1 MKKSIISA
9 ILAGVMAISTMSF
22 TAFAQDTDITKRPDI
37 DGKIISVDEVSELKW
52 LSDYSYQ
59 ETATE
64 TGIPVNFAGCT
75 VKITGDI
82 TNVGNFKPIKEFNG
96 NMEGAVEGKAYATI
110 GGLNVNETSGG
121 AGLCAK
127 SANGTFTKLI
137 IADSTIHT
145 TDANAGA
152 FAGNGFTSSF
162 NDCKAI
168 NVNVTGRRFVGG
180 ITGYC
185 YGNITDCV
193 VTADEGK
200 TSIIASNNPSGL
212 LALSSGD
219 NVGGIVG
226 YMGEGRMTVSGCEVT
241 NAVIEG
247 TRQVGGISGFEN
259 YGNTIDH
266 CKVLKSKIYSKGKL
280 TIGANR
286 TPNVGGIVGQFNQ
299 GTSTQWLTVTNNT
312 VEDVAISQARSGKSY
327 IGWAVGD
334 SHYTEDSNYYVVS
347 GNSQSNVTLTLN
359 ESAAPFA
366 EIGNEVTNLKTDN

>member
-1 MKKSIISA
+1 M
-9 ILAGVMAISTMSF
+9 
-22 TAFAQDTDITKRPDI
+22 
-37 DGKIISVDEVSELKW
+37 
-52 LSDYSYQ
+52 
-59 ETATE
+59 
-64 TGIPVNFAGCT
+64 
-75 VKITGDI
+75 
-82 TNVGNFKPIKEFNG
+82 NVGSFKPIKEFNG
-96 NMEGAVEGKAYATI
+96 NMEGAVEGKTYATI
-110 GGLNVNETSGG
+110 SGLTVNETSGG

-127 SANGTFTKLI
+127 SASGTFTKLI
-137 IADSTIHT
+137 ITDSTIHT
-145 TDANAGA
+145 ADANAGA

-168 NVNVTGRRFVGG
+168 NVEVKGKRFVGG

-185 YGNITDCV
+185 YGNITNCE

-334 SHYTEDSNYYVVS
+334 SHYTQNSNYYVVS
-347 GNSQSNVTLTLN
+347 GNTQKNVTLTLAG
-359 ESAAPFA
+359 SAAAFA
-366 EIGNEVTNLKTDN
+366 EIGNAVENLKTDN